1 MWDRLDVGAWL
12 GIAALILAIPVGV
25 MSHLLGHRVQV
36 YLEKRKLIRSNATR
50 QQAVRLYN
58 RIKSFH
64 NRTRDRYAYYL
75 LLAGWAA
82 ICAVASSTCMVLIVI
97 INPDVNL
104 VPGPPSPA
112 LILLLL
118 AVLFALFAVIFMLA
132 LYETSRQLDR
142 FDDYK
147 AEFEEQW
154 GPINTRAP

>member
-1 MWDRLDVGAWL
+1 MWDRLGVGDWL

-50 QQAVRLYN
+50 QQAIRTYN
-58 RIKSFH
+58 RIEAFH
-64 NRTRDRYAYYL
+64 NRTRDRYAYYML
-75 LLAGWAA
+75 LLGSAT
-82 ICAVASSTCMVLIVI
+82 ICAVASSISIILSALIDLDRSIVLIS
-97 INPDVNL
+97 
-104 VPGPPSPA
+104 PS

-118 AVLFALFAVIFMLA
+118 ASLFAVLAVVFMSA

-147 AEFEEQW
+147 TEFEKQW
-154 GPINTRAP
+154 GPIDTRAP